1 MSEYKNI
8 GLLFNKHYFRQD
20 PFRIFDFKNL
30 DSNNNKELLKY
41 KNEILF
47 ASKIESD
54 YIPKIESDL
63 QTIELQTIY
72 PGLFSG
78 SGYAH
83 ESSVEGELKL
93 GFFFDYTSGL
103 PCLPGS
109 SVKGVLRDACT
120 KDRGGYVKWIISEL
134 TSGERESKVKEDA
147 GKINETV
154 FSFINTEKKNK
165 EGKTIYEGSEF
176 IKAVFEAPENTSIY
190 NRDIF
195 FDAFP
200 ISDNGKL
207 LGNDYIT
214 PHKDPLKNPIPLQF
228 MKVMPQVEFQFNFK
242 LTDNGIP
249 AIVKLELFK
258 QILLDLGIGAKTN
271 VGYGQFTDEPAK
283 KNNEKNTES
292 DDSDYNPDKTK
303 SNQPQSKFEESFH
316 FSVIGHLT
324 KESIFKGTI
333 TKIDQNYVYVD
344 FIVNNIT
351 CQIRKQNKVI
361 RDSNNE
367 KLIDTDVVKV
377 LDKVNITVKKDYSYN
392 DNLNCQVSLLVK

>member
-1 MSEYKNI
+1 MTNTNLQTNI
-8 GLLFNKHYFRQD
+8 GWLFYKDYYRYLYNNAYQNFKNKNRKLFNTV
-20 PFRIFDFKNL
+20 FDKQIIEQTGNP
-30 DSNNNKELLKY
+30 EHQLK
-41 KNEILF
+41 L
-47 ASKIESD
+47 
-54 YIPKIESDL
+54 
-63 QTIELQTIY
+63 TTTY
-72 PGLFSG
+72 PGLLIG
-78 SGYAH
+78 SGYSH
-83 ESSVEGELKL
+83 ESGQKNEDELKI
-93 GFFFDYTSGL
+93 GFFFDHTSGL

-109 SVKGVLRDACT
+109 SVKGVLRSAFPNKKKIEKLKT
-120 KDRGGYVKWIISEL
+120 KKKKETDEEKIKRIEQKIGIELSKEKYIRSIITNIDKNNNVDIFEL
-134 TSGERESKVKEDA
+134 KDN
-147 GKINETV
+147 I
-154 FSFINTEKKNK
+154 
-165 EGKTIYEGSEF
+165 
-176 IKAVFEAPENTSIY
+176 FEAPENTSIY

-242 LTDNGIP
+242 LTDNIIP

-361 RDSNNE
+361 RDSNNK

-377 LDKVNITVKKDYSYN
+377 LDKVNITVKNDYSN
-392 DNLNCQVSLLVK
+392 TLNLNCQISLLAK